1 MQWSAG
7 ACVTERCPMLT
18 TAPVPACAPVLPP
31 PLQLTG
37 LGGRIDEDE
46 KKIAI
51 LQSIAIVSLIFA
63 MAALCLGIFAAC
75 K

>member
-1 MQWSAG
+1 MLKTVG
-7 ACVTERCPMLT
+7 ACVTERCHMLT
-18 TAPVPACAPVLPP
+18 SAPAPACTPALPP